1 MSEANTKVFWKEL
14 FFLLSDNKQPDDQLP
29 LMWAQFKTSQLN
41 RSDIEA
47 AIESFKDQL
56 EDNVKAELDKLLR
69 DTSEAQLLDLMKR
82 SSLLGDNFWCLLFAA
97 IRDRRSHLIG
107 DGKTKIL
114 EGGQTKL
121 MTIKDIEEKFLS
133 ENLNILRSFTC
144 VPDQM
149 IHKDLIE
156 AHFNTKSMEESL
168 RKSYEN
174 TLAETKKSMAE
185 DNPKCKEEEIEK
197 QAAGQAKKEVKQSR
211 DAKLLQNRV
220 AMNAEEEVQKSIQKA
235 MEEFKIPVHVF
246 RGVNTFDDV
255 GRLLQSLGIKL
266 SKLKTFKQGGSD
278 RNTFECEH
286 DIVVVALLP
295 SGPLVSF
302 VQV

>member
-1 MSEANTKVFWKEL
+1 MNTKVFWKEL
-14 FFLLSDNKQPDDQLP
+14 FLLLSNNKQPDDQIP
-29 LMWAQFKTSQLN
+29 LMWAQFKASQL
-41 RSDIEA
+41 DILA

-56 EDNVKAELDKLLR
+56 EDNVIAELDKLLEATSE
-69 DTSEAQLLDLMKR
+69 DTSEARLLDLMKR
-82 SSLLGDNFWCLLFAA
+82 SSLLGDDFWCLLFAA
-97 IRDRRSHLIG
+97 IRDRQSHLIC
-107 DGKTKIL
+107 DDKTLEIL

-235 MEEFKIPVHVF
+235 MEEFKIPVYVF

-278 RNTFECEH
+278 KNTFDCEH